1 MTKSATK
8 EKLNND
14 LVEVEKDEANDDEE
28 FEDFTERS
36 DPLVAGSGSSEGQ
49 NGMAAHLLV
58 MRRQFD
64 QSDDSPAVTVKF

>member
-8 EKLNND
+8 EYLNN
-14 LVEVEKDEANDDEE
+14 LVEVEKDEANDDDE

-58 MRRQFD
+58 MQHQLTD
-64 QSDDSPAVTVKF
+64 GG

>member
-8 EKLNND
+8 ENLNN
-14 LVEVEKDEANDDEE
+14 LVEVEKDEANDDDE

-36 DPLVAGSGSSEGQ
+36 DPLVAGSGRSGGQ

-58 MRRQFD
+58 MRHQL
-64 QSDDSPAVTVKF
+64 TV

>member
-8 EKLNND
+8 DNLSNN
-14 LVEVEKDEANDDEE
+14 LVELEKDEANDDEE

-49 NGMAAHLLV
+49 NGMAANLLV
-58 MRRQFD
+58 MRHQL
-64 QSDDSPAVTVKF
+64 TV